1 MKKKEKLVE
10 KEGLKGAVRAHMR
23 EMRDVEVAAQQEG
36 VAREE
41 RERERESRRDLG
53 LLSWGDK
60 VFSLSN
66 I

>member
-41 RERERESRRDLG
+41 RERESERAGEIWVS
-53 LLSWGDK
+53 
-60 VFSLSN
+60 
-66 I
+66 